1 MILRLVFICL
11 LLGAFLVQAQDITV
25 NVMQSETLGSY
36 LTDADGNS
44 LYLFVVEGMESQDS
58 ERMTEGVRS
67 NAAPCVDKC
76 LEFWPPL
83 TGTAVQA
90 GEGVDAELLYT
101 ADFGGMTMVVYNGWP
116 LYYFIKD
123 EKAGDTN
130 GQGSGKEP
138 NIWYL
143 VNSDGSI
150 NETVTE

>member
-1 MILRLVFICL
+1 MMLKVWFVCL
-11 LLGAFLVQAQDITV
+11 AMAAFLVQAQDMSV
-25 NVMQSETLGSY
+25 KVMESEALGSY

-44 LYLFVVEGMESQDS
+44 LYMFINEDMDAQDP

-67 NAAPCVDKC
+67 NAAPCADKC

-83 TGTAVQA
+83 TGSAVQA
-90 GEGVDAELLYT
+90 GEGVDAELLYI
-101 ADFGGMTMVVYNGWP
+101 ADFGGMPMAVYNGWP

-130 GQGSGKEP
+130 GQGSGKAP

-143 VNSDGSI
+143 LNADGSI
-150 NETVTE
+150 NETVVQ